1 MTRTKISVSD
11 AFALLFNSVK
21 GFECEFMSSSEYGED
36 YEDFFI
42 IKFSSQAK
50 DTIFVA
56 FIKPL
61 TPSSRNPNTEYSFQ
75 IIASQRDRIL
85 ELAKKLKGNLL
96 YIGWAQDKE
105 CMLIPASEKV
115 EKAANQGSVFMSLE
129 KFAEFKHD
137 LKTGVFLRRITSD
150 DGNYW
155 SHVIADKNF
164 GHYLNLIVQGKIR
177 IKDGSS
183 PLVADESDEGIIQFD
198 KPSPSTKLTST
209 NKLSGKANPSAP
221 KNLPGANNLILY
233 GPPGTGKTMAAI
245 LIAQDIIL
253 GKTLNLDS
261 EHLNFQEY
269 PKDFFLE
276 HGLNYYGTQFHPSFS
291 YEDFFEGL
299 RPVQVRGDQR
309 SEVTYLI
316 VPGVFKVISQ
326 LARAYLERGEYGI
339 DLQIQFV
346 KGDGSHNGE
355 WLLGEHS
362 LVGLYNLLERPGYL
376 EYEGKKVLLTGGLNI
391 PEEILV
397 SNPPH
402 SGIYQAKWFYFGENE
417 PKNFVLFID
426 ELNRG
431 NPAKVFGE
439 ALSLIEDTKR
449 YGRREQASITLPY
462 SREAFVVPQN
472 LHIICSMNS
481 SDKSLTNLDQAF
493 RRRFDFV
500 YFPPAF
506 EIITSE
512 TFKQTS
518 KGRFSDELLKAL
530 RNHFEV
536 INKALGA
543 SSVPQEN
550 HIGHSYLLKLLRNS
564 FWEIETSKTGVKAD
578 EIVRNSLA
586 KIWKSELHSQ
596 IREIVGEHKLQE
608 FCDNFAA
615 EASKVT
621 KGNTFLISTDDIA
634 KTLLKYLEDIQPV
647 PANFPWKRAA

>member
-1 MTRTKISVSD
+1 MSRTTRTSISVND

-21 GFECEFMSSSEYGED
+21 GFDCEFISPSEFGEE

-42 IKFSSQAK
+42 IKFSNQAK
-50 DTIFVA
+50 NNVFVA

-61 TPSSRNPNTEYSFQ
+61 TPSSRKPDTEYNFQ
-75 IIASQRDRIL
+75 IIATQRDRIL
-85 ELAKKLKGNLL
+85 ELAKKLKGDFL
-96 YIGWAQDKE
+96 YIGWAQDKN
-105 CMLIPASEKV
+105 CMLIPATEKV
-115 EKAANQGSVFMSLE
+115 IKAANQGSVFMSIE
-129 KFAEFKHD
+129 KLTEYEEQ
-137 LKTGVFLRRITSD
+137 LKSGVLLRKISD
-150 DGNYW
+150 EENYW
-155 SHVIADKNF
+155 SHILLDSNF
-164 GHYLNLIVQGKIR
+164 GHYLNLIVLGKIR
-177 IKDGSS
+177 VKDGFSDS
-183 PLVADESDEGIIQFD
+183 LAKEVDEGIVPFE
-198 KPSPSTKLTST
+198 KPAASNVVSPGTKK
-209 NKLSGKANPSAP
+209 KLSASKP
-221 KNLPGANNLILY
+221 KSLPAANNLILY

-245 LIAQDIIL
+245 LLAQDIIL
-253 GKTLNLDS
+253 GKSLNLDS

-269 PKDFFLE
+269 PKDFFTD
-276 HGLNYYGTQFHPSFS
+276 HGLNYYGTQFHPSFA

-299 RPVQVRGDQR
+299 RPVQVQGNEK
-309 SEVTYLI
+309 SEVSYLV

-339 DLQIQFV
+339 DLQIQFI
-346 KGDGSHNGE
+346 KGEGSTKSE

-362 LVGLYNLLERPGYL
+362 LIGLYNLTNRPGYL
-376 EYEGKKVLLTGGLNI
+376 EYDGKKVLFTGGL
-391 PEEILV
+391 ESSEVL
-397 SNPPH
+397 SFEPPR
-402 SGIYQAKWFYFGENE
+402 SGVYQAKWFYFGENE

-431 NPAKVFGE
+431 NPAKIFGE

-481 SDKSLTNLDQAF
+481 SDKSLTSLDQAF

-506 EIITSE
+506 DIITSE

-518 KGRFSDELLKAL
+518 KGKFSDELLKSL

-536 INKALGA
+536 INKALDA
-543 SSVPQEN
+543 TSVPQEN
-550 HIGHSYLLKLLRNS
+550 HIGHSYLLKLLRGS
-564 FWEIETSKTGVKAD
+564 FWEIENSKGGASSE
-578 EIVRNSLA
+578 EIVRNNLGR
-586 KIWKSELHSQ
+586 IWKSELHSQ

-615 EASKVT
+615 EVGKIKNSDI
-621 KGNTFLISTDDIA
+621 FLIAYDDIA
-634 KTLLKYLEDIQPV
+634 KTLHKYLEDIQPV
-647 PANFPWKRAA
+647 PANFPWKKAA